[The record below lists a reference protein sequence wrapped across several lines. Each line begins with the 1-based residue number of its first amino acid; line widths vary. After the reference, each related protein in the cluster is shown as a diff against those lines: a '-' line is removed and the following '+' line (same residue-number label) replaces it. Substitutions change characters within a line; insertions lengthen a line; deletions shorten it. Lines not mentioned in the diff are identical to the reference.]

1 MKIFFEADFP
11 LEKIKE
17 NKVLN
22 CYESIDEIIQEL
34 SPLIN
39 EAKVKLEENENT
51 IEIIFE
57 LPLKKFQKVPF
68 KVVEKKKSQG
78 EKIIEL
84 YNIAIK
90 QNKEI
95 KNLKNIITNLNK
107 NIDDL
112 KNILNNEIENLR
124 NTKENIENEN
134 KKNLMEKKTFE
145 EKVIFNSNSNIF
157 ESLDEIKFIINQL
170 ETHQK
175 VKNRKIF
182 FNLLYR
188 ATRDGKRAYDFH
200 NKCDGIVQQLV
211 FIKTVK
217 GEAFGG
223 YFNWL

>member
-1 MKIFFEADFP
+1 
-11 LEKIKE
+11 
-17 NKVLN
+17 
-22 CYESIDEIIQEL
+22 
-34 SPLIN
+34 
-39 EAKVKLEENENT
+39 
-51 IEIIFE
+51 
-57 LPLKKFQKVPF
+57 
-68 KVVEKKKSQG
+68 
-78 EKIIEL
+78 
-84 YNIAIK
+84 
-90 QNKEI
+90 
-95 KNLKNIITNLNK
+95 
-107 NIDDL
+107 
-112 KNILNNEIENLR
+112 
-124 NTKENIENEN
+124 
-134 KKNLMEKKTFE
+134 MEKKTFE

>member
-1 MKIFFEADFP
+1 MKIK
-11 LEKIKE
+11 KICWK
-17 NKVLN
+17 
-22 CYESIDEIIQEL
+22 
-34 SPLIN
+34 
-39 EAKVKLEENENT
+39 
-51 IEIIFE
+51 
-57 LPLKKFQKVPF
+57 
-68 KVVEKKKSQG
+68 
-78 EKIIEL
+78 
-84 YNIAIK
+84 
-90 QNKEI
+90 
-95 KNLKNIITNLNK
+95 
-107 NIDDL
+107 
-112 KNILNNEIENLR
+112 
-124 NTKENIENEN
+124 
-134 KKNLMEKKTFE
+134 KKTFE